1 MTPRQNEIV
10 DVALHLMAEGGI
22 GNLTIRHISKRLNL
36 TEAALYAHVSGK
48 LEIIQ
53 ALVSRFEGKADESL
67 RGWAAVEAA
76 LARRTELVLATP
88 DLARGCS
95 RRSSSRATG

>member
-1 MTPRQNEIV
+1 
-10 DVALHLMAEGGI
+10 MAEGGI

-36 TEAALYAHVSGK
+36 TEAALYAHFSGK

-88 DLARGCS
+88 TSPAWCS